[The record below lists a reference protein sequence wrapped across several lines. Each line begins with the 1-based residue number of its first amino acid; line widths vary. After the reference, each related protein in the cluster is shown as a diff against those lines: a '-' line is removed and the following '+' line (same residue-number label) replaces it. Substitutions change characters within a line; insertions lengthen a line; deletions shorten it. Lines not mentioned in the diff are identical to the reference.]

1 MAAQQLPGNDASRGI
16 GLPPAGEFAIERPLC
31 RDQLLVEFGKG
42 QPGRHH
48 RMCDVVKPI
57 VAAGQHTLLGEPTF
71 GPRIGRVDTEIDDL
85 GDFETPFAHDAKA
98 LVVPVGIGDQI
109 DRDDQT
115 ERPSE
120 FQRLET
126 AAERHALAVSLQTLL
141 VDRLEA
147 DEDVLQAEGLPEAKY
162 LLVAEQYVA
171 AGFEVVALFDP
182 GAGDRLA
189 ELHRVALMDK
199 GDVVD
204 DKDPRLADA
213 AQILDDPLRAD

>member
-1 MAAQQLPGNDASRGI
+1 
-16 GLPPAGEFAIERPLC
+16 
-31 RDQLLVEFGKG
+31 
-42 QPGRHH
+42 
-48 RMCDVVKPI
+48 MCDVVKPI
-57 VAAGQHTLLGEPTF
+57 VAAGQHTLLGKPTF
-71 GPRIGRVDTEIDDL
+71 GPRIGRVDAEIDDL

-115 ERPSE
+115 ERPGE

-171 AGFEVVALFDP
+171 AGFEVVGLFDA
-182 GAGDRLA
+182 GAGDRIA
-189 ELHRVALMDK
+189 KFHCVALMDK
-199 GDVVD
+199 GDVID
-204 DKDPRLADA
+204 NNNTRLSDA
-213 AQILDDPLRAD
+213 AHIFHPPVRAY